1 MLVLVHQFRVQVS
14 SLRRRVVRAST
25 SLFLKSKQYSL
36 RKGQVSGRMQPRHGN
51 ETFGDLIFVVG
62 LRLVSAPALSFFRET
77 NCSRLWCLPSRSST
91 CGSLRQAVAFR
102 EHAEPSCGPGGT
114 GSSGFGSSAAAGAAG
129 AWSRARCVSSCTFYA
144 VDVGFFGNCLLAAP
158 GLIKALP
165 SPSCLARGGFG
176 DAGAD

>member
-1 MLVLVHQFRVQVS
+1 MLVLVPSVQGPGFLPATACGASIHVS
-14 SLRRRVVRAST
+14 LPEVKAI
-25 SLFLKSKQYSL
+25 FLA
-36 RKGQVSGRMQPRHGN
+36 KGSGERPDAAPAQKRDFWRP
-51 ETFGDLIFVVG
+51 DLVVG
-62 LRLVSAPALSFFRET
+62 LWLVSTPALSFFRET

-91 CGSLRQAVAFR
+91 CRCLRQAVAFR
-102 EHAEPSCGPGGT
+102 EHAEHSCGPGGT